1 VDEALILRTVYLKK
15 SLEFAYRLPS
25 SIKVVG
31 MIVNYSEDKLV
42 SEKIKPKE
50 AAVYLSYHDS

>member
-1 VDEALILRTVYLKK
+1 
-15 SLEFAYRLPS
+15 
-25 SIKVVG
+25 

-50 AAVYLSYHDS
+50 AAVYLSYYDS